1 MNQSFKQVWTS
12 SGSCILPPLPL
23 EMNNH
28 PTVDFVNSTLV
39 TCYLTTCYSLFNSRK
54 DSNTS
59 DKLGWD
65 WEAWTSLVNSVDSRE
80 DRRKDSKTSVTEDKL
95 GWDWEAWTDTLNTRA
110 FHTSAITEEG
120 ILLVGWI
127 SSIDS

>member
-39 TCYLTTCYSLFNSRK
+39 TCYLTTCYSLVNSVDK
-54 DSNTS
+54 
-59 DKLGWD
+59 DKLGWG
-65 WEAWTSLVNSVDSRE
+65 WEAWTSLVKSVDSRE
-80 DRRKDSKTSVTEDKL
+80 DSRKDSKTSVTEDNL
-95 GWDWEAWTDTLNTRA
+95 GWGWETWTDTLNTRA

-120 ILLVGWI
+120 ILLVGCS
-127 SSIDS
+127 SSIDSQFK

>member
-1 MNQSFKQVWTS
+1 
-12 SGSCILPPLPL
+12 
-23 EMNNH
+23 MNNH
-28 PTVDFVNSTLV
+28 PTVDFVNSTLI
-39 TCYLTTCYSLFNSRK
+39 TCYLTTCYSLVNSVDSRK
-54 DSNTS
+54 DRKTS
-59 DKLGWD
+59 DKLGWG

-95 GWDWEAWTDTLNTRA
+95 GWGWEAWTDTLNTRA

-127 SSIDS
+127 SSIDTQFK